1 MGNKGSRPA
10 APQLPTPPPPPPPK
24 CSKERTEATSWAQNL
39 QNTQRIYEEKRLKAD
54 QCSPEQAAARAKA
67 AAGPS
72 ECQVNDVELNMARN
86 TIATKDAKWEQCY
99 PEEAIQ
105 RRLRSLRDE
114 AQAFE
119 RSKRAEQ
126 RDANSSFATKTSAV
140 EKLANSARELYKTLF
155 DKEKELGTLIG
166 ARTNLEQL
174 ERRERR
180 MFLDSSPQSGTGG
193 APGVRTEDDRV
204 LLAFWITYGVAII
217 AGTVLLLQLYGVK
230 VGATDAKSKAGITVV
245 VAAAAYGLAYY
256 FISYYG

>member
-1 MGNKGSRPA
+1 MGNRIPRA
-10 APQLPTPPPPPPPK
+10 AAPPPPPPPSK
-24 CSKERTEATSWAQNL
+24 CDTDRADANSWAQNL
-39 QNTQRIYEEKRLKAD
+39 KNTQRIYEEKRLKAD
-54 QCSPEQAAARAKA
+54 QCSPEQAAARRKA
-67 AAGPS
+67 AAGPT

-105 RRLRSLRDE
+105 RRLRALRQE
-114 AQAFE
+114 AQAYD
-119 RSKRAEQ
+119 RAKRQEQ
-126 RDANSSFATKTSAV
+126 REANASFETKTAAV

-155 DKEKELGTLIG
+155 EKEKELVALIG
-166 ARTNLEQL
+166 ARNNLEQL

-217 AGTVLLLQLYGVK
+217 AGSILLLQLYGGK

-245 VAAAAYGLAYY
+245 VAAVAYGLAYY
-256 FISYYG
+256 FISFYG